1 MKMDLHFRLIEQES
15 KVNRVIQK
23 LEMDLLNIS
32 IDQEI
37 PSIDQM
43 NYFLKFH

>member
-15 KVNRVIQK
+15 KVDRVIQK

-32 IDQEI
+32 IDREI
-37 PSIDQM
+37 PLIDQM